1 MKKRIAIA
9 LLTCAALGTAIGA
22 RSAVLEESTLV
33 LVKVLDRITTKEA
46 KSGDIVLF
54 HNDAEYTVDALPT
67 ILKDYQARGLTVVP
81 VSEILLQGDTSIDIQ
96 GRMHPAKTKIPEV

>member
-1 MKKRIAIA
+1 MER
-9 LLTCAALGTAIGA
+9 GQPG
-22 RSAVLEESTLV
+22 LEEPGRGGRDQAGG
-33 LVKVLDRITTKEA
+33 KA
-46 KSGDIVLF
+46 QSGDIVLF